1 MNKFLLA
8 TSTIISFIIIGS
20 LTGTIIYA
28 AQAQQDAAEWQLS
41 IRGAVN
47 NSKNFTLAELTSMPN
62 TTVTA
67 TIYCVDFPTVVV
79 TSGEWTG
86 VKLSTLLER
95 VGVLPS
101 AVKVGFF
108 ASDGYSTDLD
118 LEPATVQDIVV
129 AYAKDSVPLE
139 ETLRLVAP
147 GKWGYKWISQLTDIV
162 LFDFDFKGKW
172 ENAGYSDEANVE
184 LGAIRPNSPSTYSFP
199 NPSPTGEP
207 AQSQAVPIP
216 DDISP
221 PSDSTNVEPAPEAQ
235 EMKPETQSLGEIQT
249 VWIALAIASVAAI
262 FSLILY
268 IKKRS
273 L

>member
-20 LTGTIIYA
+20 LTSTIIYT
-28 AQAQQDAAEWQLS
+28 AQAQQEPARWQLS

-47 NSKNFTLAELTSMPN
+47 NSMNFTLAELTSMPN

-184 LGAIRPNSPSTYSFP
+184 LGGIRPNSPSTYSFP
-199 NPSPTGEP
+199 NPSQTAEP
-207 AQSQAVPIP
+207 VPSQAVPSP

-221 PSDSTNVEPAPEAQ
+221 PSDSSTVDPAPES
-235 EMKPETQSLGEIQT
+235 EEVKPQTQSSGEGQM
-249 VWIALAIASVAAI
+249 VWIVFAIASVVAI
-262 FSLILY
+262 FSLILC

-273 L
+273 